1 MMRTIVF
8 ATNNEHKLSEI
19 NNIIEKN
26 YSDLKEKIKILSL
39 KDINCNEDIPEKS
52 STLEGNASMKAN
64 YVFDKFG
71 KNCFADDTGL
81 DVEALNGRP
90 GVLSARYAGENG
102 TYDDIMNKVLEEMKN
117 SKNRKA
123 RFRTVISLIIDGK
136 ETLFEGIVNG
146 KILNEKHGSFGFG
159 YDPIF
164 QADGYN
170 ISFGEMSV
178 EEKNTISHRFRAVQ
192 KLIKYL
198 REL

>member
-19 NNIIEKN
+19 SNIIEKN
-26 YSDLKEKIKILSL
+26 YSDLIEKIKILSL

-81 DVEALNGRP
+81 EVEALNGRP

-102 TYDDIMNKVLEEMKN
+102 TYDDIMNKVLEEMEN

-146 KILNEKHGSFGFG
+146 KILNEKHGNSGFG

-170 ISFGEMSV
+170 VSFGEMSV
-178 EEKNTISHRFRAVQ
+178 EEKNKISHRFRAVQ